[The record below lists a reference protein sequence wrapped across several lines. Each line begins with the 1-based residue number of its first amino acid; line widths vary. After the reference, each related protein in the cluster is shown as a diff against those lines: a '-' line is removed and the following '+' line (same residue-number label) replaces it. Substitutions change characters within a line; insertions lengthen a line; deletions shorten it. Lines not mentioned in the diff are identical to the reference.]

1 MKKVVLSAVLLAAT
15 GLMSFTTVNMVE
27 TNAKKEISLGK
38 IQVKIKNDTGSDHK
52 VITSSG
58 GSSNVPDQSGVTTIT
73 VEVGDTIFL
82 YDGGKK
88 GAKLFVVESSMDG
101 KTFNLSDFM

>member
-1 MKKVVLSAVLLAAT
+1 MKKVILSAVLLAAT
-15 GLMSFTTVNMVE
+15 GLMSFTHVTQSEIVNTTVV
-27 TNAKKEISLGK
+27 SSGK
-38 IQVKIKNDTGSDHK
+38 IQVKIKNDTGADHK

-58 GSSNVPDQSGVTTIT
+58 GSTSVPDQSGVTTIT

-88 GAKLFVVESSMDG
+88 GAKLFVVDESMDG
-101 KTFNLSDFM
+101 KTFKLSDFI